1 MNRNAGESAVDRLIA
16 LAQEKPARAGAEA
29 TDEQTELETVP
40 MGLPSA
46 RDLEHNPMWKALL
59 QFRAFLPYIARL
71 LEMSSPSQQS
81 TAQSTA
87 LSTEV
92 RNEMRQSVGALEVA
106 HRDLRLAV
114 QDQTAE
120 MKRME
125 EAMTRTREAAERNAL
140 EVTELAED
148 VRSMRSL
155 VKIALGILVLM
166 FVGLMGL
173 VVFLLFKVQP
183 LPH

>member
-16 LAQEKPARAGAEA
+16 LAQERPARAGAAA

-81 TAQSTA
+81 TA

-114 QDQTAE
+114 QDQTVE

>member
-81 TAQSTA
+81 TA

-114 QDQTAE
+114 QDQTVE